1 MIGVEVP
8 YPGMRYF
15 HFTFCVSLHVRGGVA
30 SAAVPVAAGPRHCG
44 QLPAVAPRSV
54 WARRVPAPAIRE
66 MDFMAVVDWHDP

>member
-30 SAAVPVAAGPRHCG
+30 SAAPLRPVAGGGSEERLGEEGSGTRDQWKGFHGNGGLA
-44 QLPAVAPRSV
+44 
-54 WARRVPAPAIRE
+54 
-66 MDFMAVVDWHDP
+66 